1 LLVISGPSGAGKTT
15 IASAVLERRPDIV
28 PSISVTTRRPRR
40 GEHDGVQYKFVSTK
54 EFNDVA
60 RAGGFLEHA
69 VVHGNEY
76 GTPKEPVER
85 ALAAGRSV
93 LLEIDV
99 QGSRSVRR
107 AVPDAVLI
115 FVEPPSRE
123 VLRERLHRR
132 KTEDDASFAL
142 RMTNAEHEMDAAR
155 EFDHRVVNDDLQEA
169 VSEVLR
175 ILDGDAS

>member
-1 LLVISGPSGAGKTT
+1 VISGPSGAGKTT
-15 IASAVLERRPDIV
+15 IATAVLERRPQIV
-28 PSISVTTRRPRR
+28 PSISTTTRRPRK
-40 GEHDGVQYKFVSTK
+40 GEKDGVQYHFVSVE
-54 EFNDVA
+54 EFEDTA

-69 VVHGNEY
+69 QVHGNWY
-76 GTPKEPVER
+76 GTPRQPVEE

-99 QGSRSVRR
+99 QGSRAVRE
-107 AVPDAVLI
+107 AVPDALLI

-142 RMTNAEHEMDAAR
+142 RMANAEHELEAAD
-155 EFDHRVVNDDLQEA
+155 EFDHRVVNDDLEEA

-175 ILDGDAS
+175 ILDGETR

>member
-1 LLVISGPSGAGKTT
+1 VISGPSGAGKTT
-15 IASAVLERRPDIV
+15 IATAVLERRPDIV
-28 PSISVTTRRPRR
+28 PSISTTTRRPRR
-40 GEHDGVQYKFVSTK
+40 GEKDGVQYHFVSVRDFDEAAK
-54 EFNDVA
+54 
-60 RAGGFLEHA
+60 AGGFLEHA
-69 VVHGNEY
+69 LVHGNRY
-76 GTPKEPVER
+76 GTPREPVEK

-99 QGSRSVRR
+99 QGSRAVRD
-107 AVPDAVLI
+107 AVPDALLI

-142 RMTNAEHEMDAAR
+142 RMANAEHELEAAR
-155 EFDHRVVNDDLQEA
+155 EFDHRVLNDDLEEA

-175 ILDGDAS
+175 ILDGGTS

>member
-1 LLVISGPSGAGKTT
+1 VISGPSGAGKTT
-15 IASAVLERRPDIV
+15 IASAILEHHPDIV
-28 PSISVTTRRPRR
+28 PSISTTTRRPRK
-40 GEHDGVQYKFVSTK
+40 GEKDGVQYHFVTAK
-54 EFNDVA
+54 EFEEIA
-60 RAGGFLEHA
+60 SAGGFLEHA
-69 VVHGNEY
+69 LVHGNRY
-76 GTPKEPVER
+76 GTPRNPVTK

-99 QGSRSVRR
+99 QGSRAVRD
-107 AVPDAVLI
+107 AVPDALLI

-142 RMTNAEHEMDAAR
+142 RMANAEHELEAAG
-155 EFDHRVVNDDLQEA
+155 EFDHRVLNDDLQEA

-175 ILDGDAS
+175 ILEGETS

>member
-1 LLVISGPSGAGKTT
+1 VISGPSGAGKTT
-15 IASAVLERRPDIV
+15 IAAAVLERRPDIV
-28 PSISVTTRRPRR
+28 PSISTTTRRPRK
-40 GEHDGVQYKFVSTK
+40 GERDGVQYHFVTVK
-54 EFNDVA
+54 EFDETA

-69 VVHGNEY
+69 LVHGNRY
-76 GTPKEPVER
+76 GTPREPVER
-85 ALAAGRSV
+85 ALATGHSV

-99 QGSRSVRR
+99 QGSRAVRD
-107 AVPDAVLI
+107 AVPDALLI

-142 RMTNAEHEMDAAR
+142 RMANAEHELEAAR
-155 EFDHRVVNDDLQEA
+155 EFDHRVINDDLEEA

-175 ILDGDAS
+175 ILDRETR

>member
-1 LLVISGPSGAGKTT
+1 VISGPSGAGKTT

-28 PSISVTTRRPRR
+28 PSISTTTRRPRR
-40 GEHDGVQYKFVSTK
+40 GEKDGVQYHFVTVK
-54 EFNDVA
+54 EFDQITK
-60 RAGGFLEHA
+60 AGGFLEHA
-69 VVHGNEY
+69 VVHGNRY
-76 GTPKEPVER
+76 GTPREPVDK

-99 QGSRSVRR
+99 QGSRAVRET
-107 AVPDAVLI
+107 VPDAFLI

-142 RMTNAEHEMDAAR
+142 RMANAEHELEAAG
-155 EFDHRVVNDDLQEA
+155 EFDHRVTNDDLEEA
-169 VSEVLR
+169 VAEVLR
-175 ILDGDAS
+175 ILDAETS